1 MVTDKFSIS
10 SGSHL
15 AKACYSLVT
24 HLETSPSFLLGKVS
38 FCSAICLEELH
49 FFVVFFFRKELPK
62 SCNYHFIFVR
72 QKPVGALDLMFLLV
86 LAGRFGGEVSVGVL
100 GTAILF
106 EPLTASLVDL
116 NQ

>member
-15 AKACYSLVT
+15 TKACYSLVT

-38 FCSAICLEELH
+38 FCPAIRLEQLH
-49 FFVVFFFRKELPK
+49 FFFFFFRKELPK

-72 QKPVGALDLMFLLV
+72 QKPVGALDLIFLLV
-86 LAGRFGGEVSVGVL
+86 LVGRFGGEVSVGVL

>member
-10 SGSHL
+10 SRSHL
-15 AKACYSLVT
+15 TKACYSLVT
-24 HLETSPSFLLGKVS
+24 HLETSSFLLGKEVFLFS
-38 FCSAICLEELH
+38 RPLGTIT
-49 FFVVFFFRKELPK
+49 FFFFFFRKELPK

-72 QKPVGALDLMFLLV
+72 QKPVGALDLIFLLV
-86 LAGRFGGEVSVGVL
+86 LVGRFGGEVSVGVL